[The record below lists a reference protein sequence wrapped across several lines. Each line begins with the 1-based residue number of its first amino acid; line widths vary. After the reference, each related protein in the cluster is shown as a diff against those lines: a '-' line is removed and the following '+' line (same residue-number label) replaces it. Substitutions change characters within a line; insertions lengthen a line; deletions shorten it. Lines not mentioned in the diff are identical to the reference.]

1 MDDDAISTLAREV
14 ATYLSMHP
22 NAADTA
28 EGIRRWWL
36 ARMRAAEATAEVQI
50 SDVQSALDLLVERG
64 VVVQRRL
71 PGGRFIYAATPR
83 PN

>member
-1 MDDDAISTLAREV
+1 MNDDAINTLAREV

-36 ARMRAAEATAEVQI
+36 ARVLAAEATADAQI
-50 SDVQSALDLLVERG
+50 GDVLSALDLLVERG
-64 VVVQRRL
+64 VVVRRRL
-71 PGGRFIYAATPR
+71 PGGRFIYAATPQAR
-83 PN
+83 